1 MSATQLELEL
11 PTLDA
16 TELDALEAALRREK
30 LRRSG
35 RVLSAEETRL
45 YSIIN
50 ESLPGE
56 DDLRALRLKL
66 DERTLTEEEQARLVA
81 LENEREVAWARK
93 LRAVSELADLRGEEF
108 EALYQRLGLN
118 LRVEG

>member
-1 MSATQLELEL
+1 MSAAQLESEL
-11 PTLDA
+11 PTLDV

-35 RVLSAEETRL
+35 RVSSASETRL

-50 ESLPGE
+50 EALPGE

-66 DERTLTEEEQARLVA
+66 DQRTLTEEEQARLVA

-118 LRVEG
+118 LRAH